1 MPVKSWCLKPW
12 DFTPALWCTKYNLPL
27 ALKASGLKP
36 SVCFKTCSSFCA
48 ENYENIEKVLAPFNV
63 LYDKIKQVTPKL
75 YTLCGCSFFTPLSTY
90 IRCLSSVT
98 GIRMSE
104 KVKRRITR
112 FYNREAY
119 LETGQQ
125 QLRKPIC
132 LRQIKA
138 NWLAQFWKIKFRN
151 NFTPSRK
158 QLKPF
163 HKTLKPVFVVQVCHL
178 QDTEE
183 AERPPS
189 KKNPP

>member
-1 MPVKSWCLKPW
+1 MAAPDPSDPSFQGQLVSSQENASEELVFKTLGFYP
-12 DFTPALWCTKYNLPL
+12 CTKYNLPL
-27 ALKASGLKP
+27 ASKASGLKP

-48 ENYENIEKVLAPFNV
+48 ENYENIEKVLASFNV
-63 LYDKIKQVTPKL
+63 LYDKVKQVTPKL
-75 YTLCGCSFFTPLSTY
+75 YTLCGCSFFTPLNTY

-104 KVKRRITR
+104 KIKRRITR

-138 NWLAQFWKIKFRN
+138 N
-151 NFTPSRK
+151 
-158 QLKPF
+158 
-163 HKTLKPVFVVQVCHL
+163 
-178 QDTEE
+178 
-183 AERPPS
+183 
-189 KKNPP
+189 